1 MDPPGQRRQTARP
14 GHRCHA
20 RDGQADGADGKAHK
34 SEPERRPGLCAEKG
48 REDEVAC
55 PEEHR
60 EQGEP
65 HQKELFAPEG
75 LSGIVHGHL
84 SHLCAEARRIRI
96 TLFQCS
102 VL

>member
-1 MDPPGQRRQTARP
+1 MIITGAPVEKIDFEQVDRRDVGRRMAGRLQQGHVDLNGRIGQ
-14 GHRCHA
+14 
-20 RDGQADGADGKAHK
+20 QAGDL
-34 SEPERRPGLCAEKG
+34 GLGGCLLYTS
-48 REDEVAC
+48 
-55 PEEHR
+55 
-60 EQGEP
+60 GEP

-84 SHLCAEARRIRI
+84 SQLCAEARRIRI